1 MNILFEEKRYKIG
14 KKVSIIGLIV
24 NILLS
29 IIKIIVGI
37 TFSSMA
43 LIADGLHTVSDIAST
58 IVILI
63 SIRFSQTPADRNHPY
78 GHGKA
83 EAIGTALLGL
93 ILLTTGFL
101 LIKNTYSSIFDE
113 NIIQPGFIALWI
125 AFFSIIIKEAL
136 YQYTVKMGRKIN
148 SKGLIADAH
157 HHRSDA
163 FSSIAA
169 LIGVTGSRLGFS
181 YLDPLAGLIV
191 AIFIAKIGFDI
202 LKDAVNE
209 LMDCIPDLS
218 QVKEFK
224 QIANAV
230 NRVNNVGDIKLRSY
244 GPSIFV
250 EISIAVDNNL
260 TVGEGHNVAKDVEKR
275 LKDSD
280 ESIQDVLVHV
290 DPW

>member
-250 EISIAVDNNL
+250 EISVAVDNNL

>member
-1 MNILFEEKRYKIG
+1 VNILFEEKRYKIG

-125 AFFSIIIKEAL
+125 AFFSIITKEAL

-250 EISIAVDNNL
+250 EISVAVDNNL

>member
-1 MNILFEEKRYKIG
+1 VNILFEEKRYKIG

>member
-1 MNILFEEKRYKIG
+1 MFEEKRYKIG